1 MEILD
6 IIINLPTAVKI
17 TIGLLIIGIFIS
29 FFKKMIKLAILL
41 SVLAILIIVVIKLL
55 NTM

>member
-1 MEILD
+1 MEIFD
-6 IIINLPTAVKI
+6 IIWNLPTGVKI
-17 TIGLLIIGIFIS
+17 TIALLIIGIFVS

>member
-1 MEILD
+1 MEILE
-6 IIINLPTAVKI
+6 ILWNLPSGVKI
-17 TIGLLIIGIFIS
+17 TIGLLIIGIFVS

-41 SVLAILIIVVIKLL
+41 SVCAVLIIVVIKLL